1 MEWMRMN
8 VNLTDFIYNRILS
21 IDVGIKHLSLCLID
35 FHSTIWHYNIQK
47 WDLIALSGKNISD
60 YTRDIVEKL
69 RRYDFGLID
78 SILIEQQVSRNT
90 QMKTLSHVLQAY
102 FMCELKVTADKI
114 IFVSPKTRFNTN
126 NIHYNELVQRCR
138 KQLNIDEKMSRR
150 DIKKLSIVI
159 TKMELKN
166 SDTWLRFFESNK
178 KADDLADSFIQAI
191 AWENNRRSYSL
202 G

>member
-1 MEWMRMN
+1 MN

>member
-69 RRYDFGLID
+69 RRSDFGLID

>member
-47 WDLIALSGKNISD
+47 WDLITLSGKNISD

-150 DIKKLSIVI
+150 DRTAKIHRPPVH
-159 TKMELKN
+159 
-166 SDTWLRFFESNK
+166 
-178 KADDLADSFIQAI
+178 
-191 AWENNRRSYSL
+191 
-202 G
+202 GC